1 MKNLFMDEIPCICG
15 ITFAPFAPAGRLTK
29 ESTRK
34 SLRMMKENTYANFVV
49 LVPNGL
55 QETPQ
60 SEKICYTSPATMTD
74 DELKSTIEY
83 AHSLGLRV
91 ALKPTA
97 NCKNG
102 TWRAHINFFDEDVPC
117 EPKWSNWFA
126 SYMDFQR
133 HYAAIAEEMGCEM
146 HIAGCEMVMSEHREK
161 EWRQTIATIRSEFK
175 GLVSYNTDKYQ
186 EHNVQWWD
194 CVDVISSS
202 GYYPIDDWGNQLDRI
217 EKVVSRFQKP
227 FFFAEAGCMSVTGS
241 YKVPNDWSVRGNVDL
256 KGQAD
261 WYRTMFAACEQKSWV
276 KGFALWSWTD
286 RLYPAE
292 EAACHG
298 DYEIFAKP
306 AQQVVRSYYK
316 KFREGNLDHF
326 QM

>member
-1 MKNLFMDEIPCICG
+1 MNQLEYICG
-15 ITFAPFAPAGRLTK
+15 VTFAPFAPAGSFAK
-29 ESTRK
+29 ESSK
-34 SLRMMKENTYANFVV
+34 ESLRTMKENTNANFII

-60 SEKICYTSPATMTD
+60 SEEISYTSPATMTD
-74 DELKSTIEY
+74 DELKGMIEY

-133 HYAAIAEEMGCEM
+133 HYAAIAQEMGCEM
-146 HIAGCEMVMSEHREK
+146 HIAGCEMVMSEHRER
-161 EWRQTIATIRSEFK
+161 EWRQTIAAIREVYK
-175 GLVSYNTDKYQ
+175 GMVSYNTDKYQ
-186 EHNVQWWD
+186 EHNVHWWD

-202 GYYPIDDWGNQLDRI
+202 GYYPLNDWENQLNRI
-217 EKVVSRFQKP
+217 EKVVKAFDKP
-227 FFFAEAGCMSVTGS
+227 FFFAETGCMSTEGS
-241 YKVPNDWSVRGNVDL
+241 PMVPNDWTIQGACDP

-261 WYRTMFAACEQKSWV
+261 WYRAMFEACAKRDWV
-276 KGFALWSWTD
+276 SGMALWSWTD
-286 RLYPAE
+286 QLYAKN
-292 EAACHG
+292 EAMSRS

-306 AQQVVRSYYK
+306 SELVVAEYYGRYK
-316 KFREGNLDHF
+316 KN
-326 QM
+326 